1 MVTRPEVVA
10 LAQNGRRLDH
20 RDDGARRL
28 GTPTALQLLSPLD
41 DAMAIAAC
49 LPASDERRERKLEN
63 KWRLRGEQNLRLL
76 LRAGAAGDEAGWGDI
91 QNLPA
96 IGCNIRVPAL
106 HWAT

>member
-41 DAMAIAAC
+41 DAMAIAGC
-49 LPASDERRERKLEN
+49 LPACFR
-63 KWRLRGEQNLRLL
+63 
-76 LRAGAAGDEAGWGDI
+76 
-91 QNLPA
+91 
-96 IGCNIRVPAL
+96 
-106 HWAT
+106 